1 MQTSLSAT
9 ADHSC
14 GEKMGTSLEHSEA
27 QLILLPAGLAKGSPG
42 PLPQGPL
49 HLPHRVT
56 GTVRDDTAHV
66 KKCPRINNLLLIS
79 WGKYHAQ
86 IYSTGYFKFYEEKNS
101 LFPDL
106 T

>member
-1 MQTSLSAT
+1 
-9 ADHSC
+9 
-14 GEKMGTSLEHSEA
+14 MGTSLEHSEA
-27 QLILLPAGLAKGSPG
+27 QPQLILLPAGLAERSPG
-42 PLPQGPL
+42 PLSQGPL

-56 GTVRDDTAHV
+56 GTVRDDTAHF